1 MLLQLYWSYTNKKGS
16 QIIMHGDCIKDLDV
30 AKAYLKVICH
40 EGPKP
45 D

>member
-1 MLLQLYWSYTNKKGS
+1 MN
-16 QIIMHGDCIKDLDV
+16 GDYIKDLDV